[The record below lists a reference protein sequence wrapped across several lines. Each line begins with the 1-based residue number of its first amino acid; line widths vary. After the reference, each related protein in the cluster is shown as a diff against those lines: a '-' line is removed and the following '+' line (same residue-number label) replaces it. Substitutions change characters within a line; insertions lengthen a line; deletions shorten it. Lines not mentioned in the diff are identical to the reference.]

1 VIPYRKISLTDAGLH
16 VRAATPLPLLISDG
30 VVEEFSGSVAAPV
43 RDRKGKVAAPGKGTH
58 ESRPRKSA
66 DTTAVSL
73 TPESQALA
81 GRLREWRAAE
91 AKRLGLPA
99 YMVLQDK
106 TLAALA
112 QVRPGN
118 PRQLLTIDGIGAAK
132 AERFGAAILV
142 LCGAGQ

>member
-1 VIPYRKISLTDAGLH
+1 M
-16 VRAATPLPLLISDG
+16 
-30 VVEEFSGSVAAPV
+30 
-43 RDRKGKVAAPGKGTH
+43 
-58 ESRPRKSA
+58 
-66 DTTAVSL
+66 SL